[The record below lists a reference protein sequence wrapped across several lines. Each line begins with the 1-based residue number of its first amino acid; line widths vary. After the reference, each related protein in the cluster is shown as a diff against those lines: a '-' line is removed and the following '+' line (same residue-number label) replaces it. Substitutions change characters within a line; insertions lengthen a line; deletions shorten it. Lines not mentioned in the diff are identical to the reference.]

1 MMARLRGPPGHPPLL
16 DQQDANGW
24 TALMWCA
31 HWGEDEHVAALLDA
45 GADDSLRTTQPWFN
59 MALEYPA
66 GISALDIAHLD
77 SEEYDSGAIS
87 RRIVCMLEAA
97 AIGEWAQ
104 FKAQG
109 MPSEMNDSGEESLL
123 DS

>member
-1 MMARLRGPPGHPPLL
+1 MARLRGPPGHPPLL

-66 GISALDIAHLD
+66 GIRLLMWDQLANVKAARPGLGSADAIQCSTCRLIIVAHD
-77 SEEYDSGAIS
+77 RGHG
-87 RRIVCMLEAA
+87 IVCLR
-97 AIGEWAQ
+97 
-104 FKAQG
+104 F
-109 MPSEMNDSGEESLL
+109 PTS
-123 DS
+123 